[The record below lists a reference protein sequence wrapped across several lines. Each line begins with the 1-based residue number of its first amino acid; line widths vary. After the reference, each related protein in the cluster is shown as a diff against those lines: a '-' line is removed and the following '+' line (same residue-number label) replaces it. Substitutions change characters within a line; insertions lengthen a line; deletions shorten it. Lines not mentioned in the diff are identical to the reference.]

1 MSGTARPMCSTCG
14 SMSGSC
20 ARRSKR
26 PPTSPNTSSPK
37 PASATGCAR
46 PIRSSRRTD
55 MLITDI
61 IAPDHVAVGL
71 AVPNKPALL
80 ELLAGQAARSLDLPT
95 PAILAALQKRE
106 ALGSTGIGQSIAVP
120 HASLPQL
127 RAPFGY
133 LMVLSQ
139 PVDFAA
145 VDDRPVDIVVLLLT
159 PED

>member
-1 MSGTARPMCSTCG
+1 
-14 SMSGSC
+14 
-20 ARRSKR
+20 
-26 PPTSPNTSSPK
+26 
-37 PASATGCAR
+37 
-46 PIRSSRRTD
+46 

-80 ELLAGQAARSLDLPT
+80 ELLAGQAARALDLP
-95 PAILAALQKRE
+95 PSAILAALMKRE

-159 PED
+159 PEDRAEHLKALSLIARALRGSDVQERLRRATTAEAAYAALSAE

>member
-1 MSGTARPMCSTCG
+1 
-14 SMSGSC
+14 
-20 ARRSKR
+20 
-26 PPTSPNTSSPK
+26 
-37 PASATGCAR
+37 
-46 PIRSSRRTD
+46 

-61 IAPDHVAVGL
+61 VAPDQVAVGL

-80 ELLAGQAARSLDLPT
+80 ELLAGQAARALEMPAPT
-95 PAILAALQKRE
+95 ILAALLKRE

-127 RAPFGY
+127 RVPFGY

-159 PED
+159 PEDRAEHLKGLSLIARALRSPDVQDKLRRATTAEAAYAALSAG